1 MFFWVTGVP
10 NLNDDFGAIAAGML
24 VWVVLLLVIGVLE
37 SVFLGLCVYNDAR
50 LRQNENA
57 ALWGVLSG
65 VFGIGALIYLIV
77 AMSSKNQPT
86 RCLRCG
92 NFLYPGMPACPVCG
106 QPAPVLPLEAA
117 ETYRKR
123 RTRYLVLWIVMIAL
137 TVILGIVF
145 GFFFVQSMVISN
157 VYRYY

>member
-24 VWVVLLLVIGVLE
+24 VWVLLLLVIGVLE

-65 VFGIGALIYLIV
+65 VFGIGALMV
-77 AMSSKNQPT
+77 CT
-86 RCLRCG
+86 RMM
-92 NFLYPGMPACPVCG
+92 GMQYCH
-106 QPAPVLPLEAA
+106 VL
-117 ETYRKR
+117 
-123 RTRYLVLWIVMIAL
+123 
-137 TVILGIVF
+137 ILGSLTSLF
-145 GFFFVQSMVISN
+145 SRETPSARKNTAFSANTAMTA
-157 VYRYY
+157 